1 MPHLLWAPFSK
12 VEEQDDGTLKVF
24 GVASS
29 ESRDSDGEIIKA
41 EAVRRALPDY
51 LEYGNVREMH
61 QPIAAGV
68 ALEASVDADGI
79 TNFGAHIVDPGSVK
93 KVQTGVLKGFS
104 LGGKV
109 TKRSKTD
116 KSVVEGITL
125 TEISLVDRPANP
137 DARITLAKADKSGAL
152 QIVDKVAERSDT
164 SASEGEGKYGDVTFA
179 DPTNKKYPID
189 TVEHIRAAWN
199 YINKPKNS
207 GKYSAK
213 DASAIKRRIIAAWK
227 AKIDKDGPPSAAKTT
242 EKAMAGEDL
251 HKGLYDVSR
260 LADLLQG
267 LFWCYNSSR
276 LEADM
281 EGDGSSVPGQLREG
295 CIMIARSLRDMVEE
309 ETAELLGLGTLDD
322 DDLLDSAA
330 KAIAAGDLCK
340 AGRRF
345 SKSTAEAIGELH
357 KMCKDM
363 ETGFGKLGYDSTD
376 DNEGDDMADDAK
388 KAAGSDDLAKSITA
402 LTERLEKAEGSI
414 EKMTGELTSTKE
426 ALTKAQTDL
435 GAVTTE
441 RDQLIEESAKMVDFI
456 KAKGAIRAVPKEADT
471 IGKGADGVDEKDE
484 DFESAFK
491 KSMKAGP
498 ITLNRKVG

>member
-1 MPHLLWAPFSK
+1 MSHLLWAPFSK
-12 VEEQDDGTLKVF
+12 VEEQDDGTLKVY

-51 LEYGNVREMH
+51 LDYGNVREMH
-61 QPIAAGV
+61 GAVAAGV
-68 ALEASVDADGI
+68 ALEAHVDTEGV
-79 TNFGAHIVDPGSVK
+79 THFGALIVDPTSVK
-93 KVQTGVLKGFS
+93 KVQTKVLKGFS

-109 TKRSKTD
+109 LKRNKTD
-116 KSVVEGITL
+116 KSIVESIRL
-125 TEISLVDRPANP
+125 DEISLVDRPANP

-152 QIVDKVAERSDT
+152 QVIEKVAERSDT
-164 SASEGEGKYGDVTFA
+164 SSSEGEGKYGDVTFA

-213 DASAIKRRIIAAWK
+213 DAAAIKRRIVAAWK

-251 HKGLYDVSR
+251 HKGMYDVSN
-260 LADLLQG
+260 LASLLQS

-276 LEADM
+276 LEAEM
-281 EGDGSSVPGQLREG
+281 EGDGSSVPGQLREA
-295 CIMIARSLRDMVEE
+295 CITIARSLRDMVEE

-322 DDLLDSAA
+322 EDLLSSAA
-330 KAIAAGDLCK
+330 KAIASGDLCK
-340 AGRRF
+340 AGRKF

-357 KMCKDM
+357 KMCKDL

-376 DNEGDDMADDAK
+376 DNEDDDMADNANK
-388 KAAGSDDLAKSITA
+388 GVVSDDIAKSITT

-414 EKMTGELTSTKE
+414 EKMNGELTTTKE

-435 GAVTTE
+435 ATVTGE

-456 KAKGAIRAVPKEADT
+456 KAKGAIKAVGKEADT
-471 IGKGADGVDEKDE
+471 IAKGAQEEEEAKD
-484 DFESAFK
+484 FNSAFK
-491 KSMKAGP
+491 KATQTP